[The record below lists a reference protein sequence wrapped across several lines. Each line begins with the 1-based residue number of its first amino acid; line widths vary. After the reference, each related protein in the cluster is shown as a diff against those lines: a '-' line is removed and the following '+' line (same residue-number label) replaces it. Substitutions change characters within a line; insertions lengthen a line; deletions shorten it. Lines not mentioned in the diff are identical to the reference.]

1 MAHPSNAAMKD
12 RSAPSLL
19 ATLKAV
25 GPAIGAA
32 TAFEVAAR
40 TYFGTKGFFGL
51 VIPIASA
58 VGLLITS
65 AYLLLARVR
74 LDKKESQKIPRF
86 SIGVRVIGLT
96 GAALFTALVFFRIWN
111 ARPNAMHGETY
122 ESGFLCDAASGLP
135 IGDAKVVVLSRGGK
149 PMSSSQDLDSRGF
162 FYADLDKW
170 SFLPGTLQVFG
181 KACKVSD
188 PVEIES
194 GGTNLCPA
202 SRDADNPASLTIH
215 QWRVKCE

>member
-1 MAHPSNAAMKD
+1 MAHPSNAPMKD
-12 RSAPSLL
+12 SATPNLL
-19 ATLKAV
+19 STLKAV

-32 TAFEVAAR
+32 TAFEVAAK

-65 AYLLLARVR
+65 AYLFLAKVR
-74 LDKKESQKIPRF
+74 LDKKKSQKTPRF
-86 SIGVRVIGLT
+86 SDGVRVVGLT
-96 GAALFTALVFFRIWN
+96 GAVLFTALVFLRVWN
-111 ARPNAMHGETY
+111 ARPNAIHGETY
-122 ESGFLCDAASGLP
+122 EAGFFCDAASGLP
-135 IGDAKVVVLSRGGK
+135 IGDANVVVLSRGGR